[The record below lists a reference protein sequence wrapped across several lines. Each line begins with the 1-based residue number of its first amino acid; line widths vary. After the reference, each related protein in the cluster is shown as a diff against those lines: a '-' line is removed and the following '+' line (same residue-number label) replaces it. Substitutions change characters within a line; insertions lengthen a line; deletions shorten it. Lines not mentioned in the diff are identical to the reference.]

1 MSMRNHIRATWG
13 MMRAALVVGV
23 MLGLSAAAQ
32 AGSIDIMSDSA
43 NSTEGLGSFTGSL
56 TYAFDPFADMGFLTV
71 SLSNTSDPDNGG
83 FITGFV
89 FNIASTD
96 HHASAALTSGSH
108 PFENLTDGGLRAE
121 PFDTFDAGAALGG
134 AFLGGGSPTEG
145 IAVGDTGIFE
155 FDVMAFDAADLTA
168 LSFLTGGQYEF
179 NFIVRFKGFENGDS
193 DKVPA
198 TIIPLP
204 PGLALGGLGLLGA
217 MFGARRMRR
226 SL

>member
-1 MSMRNHIRATWG
+1 MRNHTMGGWG
-13 MMRAALVVGV
+13 ITRAALVVGL
-23 MLGLSAAAQ
+23 MLGPSVAVQ
-32 AGSIDIMSDSA
+32 ASSIEIFSVGA
-43 NSTEGLGSFTGSL
+43 NNTEGLGSFTGSL
-56 TYAFDPFADMGFLTV
+56 EYVFDPFGDLDFLSVT
-71 SLSNTSDPDNGG
+71 LTNTSDPVNGG

-89 FNIASTD
+89 FNIASAD
-96 HHASAALTSGSH
+96 DEASATLTSGSH
-108 PFENLTDGGLRAE
+108 PFENLTDGGLNAQ
-121 PFDTFDAGAALGG
+121 PFGNPFDAGAALGG

-204 PGLALGGLGLLGA
+204 PALAWGGLGLLGA
-217 MFGARRMRR
+217 MFGSRRMRR

>member
-1 MSMRNHIRATWG
+1 MRNHMRAAWG
-13 MMRAALVVGV
+13 ITRAALVVGV
-23 MLGLSAAAQ
+23 MLGPGVAVQ
-32 AGSIDIMSDSA
+32 AGSIEIFSDEA

-56 TYAFDPFADMGFLTV
+56 EYEFDPFADIGFLSVT
-71 SLSNTSDPDNGG
+71 LTNTSDPDNGG

-89 FNIASTD
+89 FNIASADTD
-96 HHASAALTSGSH
+96 ASATFTSGSH
-108 PFENLTDGGLRAE
+108 PFENLTDGGLNAQ
-121 PFDTFDAGAALGG
+121 PFGNPFDAGAALGG
-134 AFLGGGSPTEG
+134 KFLGGGSPTDG

-168 LSFLTGGQYEF
+168 LSFLTGGPYEF
-179 NFIVRFKGFENGDS
+179 NFIVRFKGFENGGS
-193 DKVPA
+193 DKVPG

-217 MFGARRMRR
+217 MFGARRVRR

>member
-1 MSMRNHIRATWG
+1 MRNHTMGRWG
-13 MMRAALVVGV
+13 ITRAALVVGV
-23 MLGLSAAAQ
+23 MLGSGLAVQ
-32 AGSIDIMSDSA
+32 AGSIDIFSDDA
-43 NSTEGLGSFTGSL
+43 NSTGGLGSFTGSL
-56 TYAFDPFADMGFLTV
+56 AYEFDPIADLGFLTIT
-71 SLSNTSDPDNGG
+71 LTNTSDPDNGG
-83 FITGFV
+83 YITGFV
-89 FNIASTD
+89 FNIASADDDAFATF
-96 HHASAALTSGSH
+96 TSGSH

>member
-1 MSMRNHIRATWG
+1 MRNHMRAAWG
-13 MMRAALVVGV
+13 ITRAALVVGV
-23 MLGLSAAAQ
+23 MLGSSVAVQ
-32 AGSIDIMSDSA
+32 AGSIEMFSDEA

-56 TYAFDPFADMGFLTV
+56 AYEFDPFADIGFLTV
-71 SLSNTSDPDNGG
+71 TLTNTSDPDNGG

-89 FNIASTD
+89 FNIASAD
-96 HHASAALTSGSH
+96 DDASATFTSGSH
-108 PFENLTDGGLRAE
+108 PFENLTDGGLKAE
-121 PFDTFDAGAALGG
+121 PFGNPFDAGAALGG
-134 AFLGGGSPTEG
+134 AFLGGESPTDG

-168 LSFLTGGQYEF
+168 LSFLSGGPYEF
-179 NFIVRFKGFENGDS
+179 NFIVRFRGFENGDS
-193 DKVPA
+193 DKVPG

-217 MFGARRMRR
+217 MFGARRVRR